1 MSVQTNAQTSVPT
14 NVPTTAL
21 TPLAHIERAA
31 RVKVMIFD
39 VDGILTDGSLT
50 YGPDGEVTKTF
61 NVLDGLGIQL
71 LQKTGVATAII
82 SARNSPIVNARARDL
97 GITHVWQGFH
107 DKRIAFAEL
116 LAQTGLTAEQCG
128 YIGDDVIDMPLLSQV
143 GFAVTVPSGHP
154 EVQHRVHYVTKA
166 AGGRGA
172 VREVCDLVMRAQ
184 GSYERALAPY
194 FK

>member
-1 MSVQTNAQTSVPT
+1 M
-14 NVPTTAL
+14 
-21 TPLAHIERAA
+21 TPLEHNSRAA

-71 LQKTGVATAII
+71 LQKTGVQTAII
-82 SARNSPIVNARARDL
+82 SARKSPIVNARAKDL
-97 GITHVWQGFH
+97 GINHVWQGFH

-116 LAQTGLTAEQCG
+116 LAQTGVTAEECG
-128 YIGDDVIDMPLLSQV
+128 YIGDDVIDMPLLGKV

-154 EVQHRVHYVTKA
+154 EVQYRAHYVTKA
-166 AGGRGA
+166 PGGCGA

-184 GSYERALAPY
+184 GTYEQALAPY
-194 FK
+194 FA

>member
-1 MSVQTNAQTSVPT
+1 M
-14 NVPTTAL
+14 
-21 TPLAHIERAA
+21 TPLEHNVRAA
-31 RVKVMIFD
+31 RIKIMIFD

-71 LQKTGVATAII
+71 LQKTGVQTAII
-82 SARNSPIVNARARDL
+82 SARTSPIVNARAKDL
-97 GITHVWQGFH
+97 GINHVWQGFH

-116 LAQTGLTAEQCG
+116 LAQTGVTAEECG
-128 YIGDDVIDMPLLSQV
+128 YIGDDVIDMPLLGKV

-154 EVQHRVHYVTKA
+154 EVQHRAHYVTKA
-166 AGGRGA
+166 PGGRGA

-184 GSYERALAPY
+184 GSYEQALAPY
-194 FK
+194 FA